1 MFLDQF
7 EFYSYQN
14 KHQGAV
20 MQLTIPANPNSSDIH
35 YDWLL
40 FRKQAQPYL
49 RIDKDLS
56 LMGPIVTILRVYS
69 GKKRTTL
76 LMKRQIRH
84 LNSLANIHRTA
95 INFFG
100 FNLASFA
107 LNLRHQ
113 KFKNYSKTMLASI
126 KDAIVQQTLVQF
138 LLGIL
143 VGLRGGS
150 SGSRRTFRRRVGVG
164 RRRLGVGRLVAPLRR
179 KMIGVIDGRLRKI
192 MTAAV

>member
-1 MFLDQF
+1 
-7 EFYSYQN
+7 
-14 KHQGAV
+14 
-20 MQLTIPANPNSSDIH
+20 
-35 YDWLL
+35 
-40 FRKQAQPYL
+40 
-49 RIDKDLS
+49 
-56 LMGPIVTILRVYS
+56 MGPIVTILRVYS

-138 LLGIL
+138 LLGIP

-164 RRRLGVGRLVAPLRR
+164 RRRLGEGRRRLGEGRLVAPLRR